1 MREAL
6 ADIEH
11 LPQRGLARSF
21 WWIVRGLLEGV
32 ESGAVPIDVDL
43 KRVLA
48 RLNLQLRRMIEGGGA
63 VAERLMIDALYYVG
77 RAEGPGP
84 RIAEIKRL
92 YGLDALIPPD
102 FERATLTAVDGGA
115 TPGLY

>member
-1 MREAL
+1 MRDAL
-6 ADIEH
+6 GDLEH

-21 WWIVRGLLEGV
+21 WWIVRGLLEGL
-32 ESGAVPIDVDL
+32 EAGAVPVDLDL

-77 RAEGPGP
+77 RAHGDPP
-84 RIAEIKRL
+84 RVGEIKRL
-92 YGLDALIPPD
+92 FGLDALIPAD
-102 FERATLTAVDGGA
+102 FER
-115 TPGLY
+115 PR